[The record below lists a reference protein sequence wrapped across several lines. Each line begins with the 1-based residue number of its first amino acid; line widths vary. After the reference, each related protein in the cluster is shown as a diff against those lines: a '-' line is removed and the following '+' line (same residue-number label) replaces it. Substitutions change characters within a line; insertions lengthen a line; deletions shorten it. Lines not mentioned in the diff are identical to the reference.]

1 MYYCGVLSKKN
12 ILPMFPFGGMG
23 WRKKNSMPIAAS
35 SKKIK

>member
-23 WRKKNSMPIAAS
+23 WRKKKLDAYCSIE
-35 SKKIK
+35 